1 MRKINLLCLLSGLLF
16 ANIVFAASFNCSKA
30 SSKVEVMICSDQ
42 ELSILDD
49 NLNKM
54 YKQTL
59 NTTDDKEYLKSE
71 QIKWIKTRNKCIT
84 VDCLKKSYDDRIL
97 NLTNYKLGDKDNNSS
112 KIEEKSLNYSKKY
125 AGVKFGDNINNYKE
139 YSYGP
144 NFFDMRG
151 FGASYIYAGFSGHI
165 ISSKNDDKI
174 DKINISKSFKNK
186 DEVYDLKNS
195 FDSKYNFIEKTE
207 ESKIDIFDKKYKQT
221 TYIYDDEN
229 TIIKLII
236 DDYSNFSEV
245 YYFVTL
251 EYITK
256 DLFNEIKAEKELRK
270 TKEEERLNKIK
281 KEAEGL

>member
-1 MRKINLLCLLSGLLF
+1 
-16 ANIVFAASFNCSKA
+16 
-30 SSKVEVMICSDQ
+30 
-42 ELSILDD
+42 
-49 NLNKM
+49 M
-54 YKQTL
+54 YST
-59 NTTDDKEYLKSE
+59 
-71 QIKWIKTRNKCIT
+71 
-84 VDCLKKSYDDRIL
+84 
-97 NLTNYKLGDKDNNSS
+97 
-112 KIEEKSLNYSKKY
+112 
-125 AGVKFGDNINNYKE
+125 
-139 YSYGP
+139 
-144 NFFDMRG
+144 
-151 FGASYIYAGFSGHI
+151 
-165 ISSKNDDKI
+165 KNDNKI
-174 DKINISKSFKNK
+174 DKIDISKSFKIK
-186 DEVYDLKNS
+186 DEVFELKNS

-256 DLFNEIKAEKELRK
+256 DLFNEIKAEKELEK

>member
-1 MRKINLLCLLSGLLF
+1 MRKVKLLFLFFILGFCNFVFSASFDCSKLLSD
-16 ANIVFAASFNCSKA
+16 
-30 SSKVEVMICSDQ
+30 VENKICSNS
-42 ELSILDD
+42 ELSSLDD
-49 NLNKM
+49 NLSKI
-54 YKQTL
+54 YKKTL
-59 NTTDDKEYLKSE
+59 DVTENKEYLKSE
-71 QIKWIKTRNKCIT
+71 QKIWVKKRNECKSI
-84 VDCLKKSYDDRIL
+84 DCLKESYNNRIINLNKNNFNVKANKSVQ
-97 NLTNYKLGDKDNNSS
+97 
-112 KIEEKSLNYSKKY
+112 EEKNSKKY
-125 AGVKFGDNINNYKE
+125 AGVILGENIKNYK
-139 YSYGP
+139 
-144 NFFDMRG
+144 
-151 FGASYIYAGFSGHI
+151 SYILASSFYDIRGTGVSYTYAGFVGHV
-165 ISSKNDDKI
+165 ISTKNDNKI
-174 DKINISKSFKNK
+174 DKIDISKSFKIK
-186 DEVYDLKNS
+186 DEVFELKNS